1 LGITERQLERLV
13 SLGHVPAYRI
23 GGQFLR
29 FRGEQLD
36 RLKGQ
41 RLADLMA
48 HLDAAAPPLAPWQ
61 RARDRVLD
69 FLYFNDFYLVSVA
82 LGLALLYLFVR
93 QQ

>member
-1 LGITERQLERLV
+1 M
-13 SLGHVPAYRI
+13 SLGQVPAYRI

-29 FRGEQLD
+29 FRSEQLD

-48 HLDAAAPPLAPWQ
+48 RLDEAAPRLAPWQ

-69 FLYFNDFYLVSVA
+69 FLYFNDFYLASIA
-82 LGLALLYLFVR
+82 LCLALLYLFVR